1 LIDATLCGPDS
12 RTEIDFQGIR
22 SVSEAMST
30 GWQPSK
36 DNGPEPDQQ
45 DSGRQR
51 LLEAAE
57 ELFATK
63 GYAATTTREI
73 SDHAGLSRGL
83 LYYHF
88 PSKEAL
94 FNALIKER
102 TPLGTI
108 DGFLE
113 QYPDDPR
120 SALIAI
126 GTSGS
131 TILTQ
136 RGQVF
141 RAILRGGPNE
151 DEALSL
157 IQQRARPTL
166 AKLGEYLVTTI
177 GEDRISRRQAQTI
190 AQTFASAL
198 LVANVLLPPADPS
211 AYIEDLVDVLLRAY
225 V

>member
-1 LIDATLCGPDS
+1 MT
-12 RTEIDFQGIR
+12 
-22 SVSEAMST
+22 T
-30 GWQPSK
+30 GWQKSK
-36 DNGPEPDQQ
+36 DHGSVSGEH

-57 ELFATK
+57 ELFATR
-63 GYAATTTREI
+63 GYAATTTRAI

-94 FNALIKER
+94 FNALINER
-102 TPLGTI
+102 TPLGNI
-108 DGFLE
+108 DDFLE
-113 QYPDDPR
+113 EYPNDPR

-126 GTSGS
+126 GRRGS

-151 DEALSL
+151 EEALSL

-166 AKLGEYLVTTI
+166 SRLGDYLVTTI
-177 GEDRISRRQAQTI
+177 GEKRVSQREAETI
-190 AQTFASAL
+190 AQAFASAL
-198 LVANVLLPPADPS
+198 LVANVLLPPTNPS
-211 AYIEDLVDVLLRAY
+211 TFVEDLVDALLQAY
-225 V
+225 I

>member
-1 LIDATLCGPDS
+1 MP
-12 RTEIDFQGIR
+12 TEPRNLDKTNAE
-22 SVSEAMST
+22 SE
-30 GWQPSK
+30 G
-36 DNGPEPDQQ
+36 Q

-63 GYAATTTREI
+63 GFAATTTREI

-94 FNALIKER
+94 FQAFIKER
-102 TPLGTI
+102 TPLGSI
-108 DGFLE
+108 DHFLE
-113 QYPDDPR
+113 AYPDDPR

-126 GTSGS
+126 GTSGA

-136 RGQVF
+136 RAHVV

-151 DEALSL
+151 SDALSI
-157 IQQRARPTL
+157 IQQRAGSTL
-166 AKLGEYLVTTI
+166 KTLSNYLLETI
-177 GEDRISRRQAQTI
+177 GEDHISRKEAEVL

-198 LVANVLLPPADPS
+198 LVSNVILPPLNPET
-211 AYIEDLVDVLLRAY
+211 YIENLVEVLLRGY
-225 V
+225 I

>member
-1 LIDATLCGPDS
+1 
-12 RTEIDFQGIR
+12 
-22 SVSEAMST
+22 MST
-30 GWQPSK
+30 EQQPPK
-36 DNGPEPDQQ
+36 DNGQEPDDQ

-57 ELFATK
+57 ELFATR
-63 GYAATTTREI
+63 GYAATTTRSI

-88 PSKEAL
+88 SSKEAL
-94 FNALIKER
+94 FNALINER
-102 TPLGTI
+102 TPLGSI

-113 QYPDDPR
+113 EYPDDPR
-120 SALIAI
+120 SALLAI
-126 GTSGS
+126 GTRGS
-131 TILTQ
+131 IILTQ

-166 AKLGEYLVTTI
+166 SRLGEYLVTTI
-177 GEDRISRRQAQTI
+177 GEKRISQREAETI
-190 AQTFASAL
+190 AQAFASAL
-198 LVANVLLPPADPS
+198 LVANVLLPPTNPATFV
-211 AYIEDLVDVLLRAY
+211 EDLVDALLQAY
-225 V
+225 I